1 MHTVVSGDTLFNI
14 AKRYGVT
21 VANLRSWNKLSSD
34 ALKIGQ
40 KLIVKAPTPAPT
52 PTPTPTP
59 TPPKPAPTP
68 TPPPPA
74 PNPTPNTGNFLT
86 VRQGF
91 VLQTTPD
98 NGFNRHVLRVPLNG
112 GQVLMASMRDNLNM
126 SRFMVYPNGIS
137 WAGQSRLELD
147 LATIQSVGLT
157 PQQAKAL
164 QYVSTHEGAFDAI
177 NSFDKAI
184 FSYGFIQFA
193 GAAAVGSSLSR
204 LMANMKTNAPQVFQQ
219 IFMRAGID
227 VENGTIV
234 ALDNNGRLQR
244 GDEALLLIQRDLRL
258 CGPFIQAGFEPA
270 LVREQL
276 RTANQLYIQP
286 ALNFKLDV
294 NIGGIRVV
302 IPKIS
307 DVLQSEGALTAVF
320 AIGIN
325 QGIGGMSKIV
335 ATSVGNVAL
344 QAGLRNAT
352 ELSRM
357 DERAVIQNIA
367 DTAADTR
374 VRDRAL
380 GVLRE
385 GMSFV

>member
-40 KLIVKAPTPAPT
+40 KLIVKAPAPT
-52 PTPTPTP
+52 PPTPVPPKP
-59 TPPKPAPTP
+59 TPPTP
-68 TPPPPA
+68 VPPPP
-74 PNPTPNTGNFLT
+74 NPSPNTSNFLT

-157 PQQAKAL
+157 PQQARAL

-184 FSYGFIQFA
+184 SYGFIQFA

-204 LMANMKTNAPQVFQQ
+204 LMANMKANAPQVFQQ

-227 VENGTIV
+227 VDNGTIV

-335 ATSVGNVAL
+335 ASSVGNVAL
-344 QAGLRNAT
+344 QSGLRSAA

-385 GMSFV
+385 GMSFA

>member
-21 VANLRSWNKLSSD
+21 VANLRNWNKLSSD

-40 KLIVKAPTPAPT
+40 KLIVKAPAPT
-52 PTPTPTP
+52 PPP
-59 TPPKPAPTP
+59 TPPAPVPPKP
-68 TPPPPA
+68 TPPTPVPPA
-74 PNPTPNTGNFLT
+74 PNPSPNTGNFLT

-112 GQVLMASMRDNLNM
+112 GQVLMASMRDNLSM

-147 LATIQSVGLT
+147 LAMIQSVGLT

-204 LMANMKTNAPQVFQQ
+204 LMANMKANAPQVFQQ

-227 VENGTIV
+227 VDNGTIV
-234 ALDNNGRLQR
+234 ALDANGRLQR
-244 GDEALLLIQRDLRL
+244 GDEALLIQRDLRL

-335 ATSVGNVAL
+335 AAALGNVAL
-344 QAGLRNAT
+344 QSGLRSAA

-357 DERAVIQNIA
+357 DERAVVQNIA
-367 DTAADTR
+367 DTATDAR

-385 GMSFV
+385 DMRFG